1 MLKILVTE
9 TLEKYVQNLQN
20 ILPSADIWINVASS
34 TEEMLEIH
42 RYEDFDLLILELDTP
57 QMGGDTLCTTIRENS
72 TLKDV
77 SIILVSPDREDAKD
91 RCVSCGANYIIT
103 EPVSQN
109 ALISKVND
117 LIKVPDRKNLRVLMN
132 ITVNGEENDH
142 FYSTSRNISSSG
154 ILLETNRQLDINT
167 SLHFSFL
174 LKMKRINVN
183 GEVVRSEQKAPN
195 LYYYGIRFTDIDPAS
210 KAFIDDFVKI
220 R

>member
-34 TEEMLEIH
+34 AEEMVEIH
-42 RYEDFDLLILELDTP
+42 RYEDFDLLILELSTP
-57 QMGGDTLCTTIRENS
+57 QMGGDTLCTTIREDS

-103 EPVSQN
+103 EPVSQD
-109 ALISKVND
+109 AFISKVSN
-117 LIKVPDRKNLRVLMN
+117 LIKVPERKTLRVLMN
-132 ITVNGEENDH
+132 ITVNCDHNDH
-142 FYSTSRNISSSG
+142 FYSTSRNISSNG
-154 ILLETNRQLDINT
+154 ILLETNRKLDLKT
-167 SLHFSFL
+167 SLNFSFL

-195 LYYYGIRFTDIDPAS
+195 LYYYGIRFTDIDPS
-210 KAFIDDFVKI
+210 TRAFIDDFVKI

>member
-9 TLEKYVQNLQN
+9 PLEKYVQNLQN

-34 TEEMLEIH
+34 AEEMLEIH

-57 QMGGDTLCTTIRENS
+57 QMGGDTLCTTIREDN

-77 SIILVSPDREDAKD
+77 SIILVSPDHEDAKD

-109 ALISKVND
+109 ALISKVSD

-154 ILLETNRQLDINT
+154 ILLETNRQLDIKT